1 MWAEELVVLSA
12 HPSILTQAMGMTLNQ
27 AEWQSPSLSPSL
39 EPLAQRWT
47 ASGLRPQQNPSL
59 GCFPYPLVGKIEA
72 NRSGAP
78 LSSGLHPR
86 ENEASVE
93 LSRVSRSW
101 QNEECLEIHYCWRYT
116 GNHKEI
122 EY

>member
-12 HPSILTQAMGMTLNQ
+12 HPSILPPAMGMTLNQ
-27 AEWQSPSLSPSL
+27 AEWQSLSPSPWL
-39 EPLAQRWT
+39 EPLAQGWT

-86 ENEASVE
+86 ENEASFSHPRRNE
-93 LSRVSRSW
+93 ANSTTSSMILSLLMMFDFMC
-101 QNEECLEIHYCWRYT
+101 QLD
-116 GNHKEI
+116 
-122 EY
+122 